1 MYIPCKALETASRIA
16 TKKKTAE
23 AREEFR
29 KAEDQAA
36 SAKALATA
44 AQLTVE
50 ASTVIFEAAT
60 AHSKAFIAAA
70 KKVDDDEQSNSSDS
84 EVSDEDVGGYR
95 QTSCSQSSRASST
108 NTIKCRDRA
117 LII

>member
-1 MYIPCKALETASRIA
+1 METVSRIA

-50 ASTVIFEAAT
+50 AFTVIFEAAT
-60 AHSKAFIAAA
+60 AHLKALIAAA
-70 KKVDDDEQSNSSDS
+70 KKVDEEVNTQVEVDDNEQSNSSDS
-84 EVSDEDVGGYR
+84 EVSDEDVGMDIGNIV
-95 QTSCSQSSRASST
+95 QS
-108 NTIKCRDRA
+108 IE
-117 LII
+117 